1 MIDKPIFTTPKTFRD
16 YEQYKLECARAEGW
30 NEAMRF
36 IFGEEI
42 ARDEAE
48 MKRRNL
54 TLISGEH

>member
-1 MIDKPIFTTPKTFRD
+1 MIDKPMFISPRTFRN

-42 ARDEAE
+42 AHDEAE
-48 MKRRNL
+48 MRRTNL